1 MKDLIEFAADVA
13 HSTAATALTNGEL
26 PASAAGIL
34 SISELFDI
42 VARYVPYDRVE
53 SVTGEVALALAAYNV
68 KMTD

>member
-13 HSTAATALTNGEL
+13 HSTVNLTNGEL

-42 VARYVPYDRVE
+42 VAHYVPYDRVE
-53 SVTGEVALALAAYNV
+53 SVAAEVALALEAYNV